1 MQTEAVSAVVRKI
14 DVFDAKPSSF
24 QQAKTAAVKQIGHE
38 TIITFEMSQH
48 GARFAFAKDDGKSSG
63 AADAFD
69 AGDEFQFAIEDLLI
83 KKEQCAESLILSG
96 GGDPAIDG
104 EVAQESGDFFFAH
117 LLRMTFVVEKDVA
130 ANPINISLLGADAV
144 ALDAQMPAYAVEEF
158 GRRSASSGRGI
169 FSDAKGIIGLGDDRE
184 GDAGRL
190 PLVVS
195 PVFVIKAAHWFDL
208 IKFPSGQ
215 KGKSDGTR
223 EQVAR
228 ASSR

>member
-69 AGDEFQFAIEDLLI
+69 AGDEFQFAIEDVLV
-83 KKEQCAESLILSG
+83 KEEERAESLVLSG

-117 LLRMTFVVEKDVA
+117 LLRMTFVVEKDSPCEIASQACLQVTFPPRTLKIFLTMRCIA
-130 ANPINISLLGADAV
+130 SIKTAFPV
-144 ALDAQMPAYAVEEF
+144 YQFE
-158 GRRSASSGRGI
+158 GRSCSCGHDEPGI
-169 FSDAKGIIGLGDDRE
+169 MGL
-184 GDAGRL
+184 
-190 PLVVS
+190 
-195 PVFVIKAAHWFDL
+195 
-208 IKFPSGQ
+208 
-215 KGKSDGTR
+215 
-223 EQVAR
+223 
-228 ASSR
+228 